1 MSFLFLDFSDAQIKQ
16 RSNAKMLYKTYID
29 TLNSYNLTF
38 RYKMLWQKHKDG
50 YELLAKQH
58 LKSATREYLGRR
70 SEETEMIREGF
81 EASKIKV
88 KNRLSTLKE
97 KMKKEEKL
105 NKLEG
110 ITRAPKELVAIF
122 SKINELGLDDK
133 VIAIGTNSLYAYE
146 ARCAVAIEQEHLATR
161 DIDLLNRKEKGIS
174 FIFNEIMTSKS
185 ALELLNTI
193 DSSFAKSK
201 EASYRFINDDGVW
214 IELINPYSDSVKQ
227 ESFKDNLFEDV
238 MPLAMNGMHW
248 LENSR
253 LFKELIIGQNGKCA
267 FITTVHP
274 LEYAI
279 YKNWLSAQEDRD
291 YTKHTRDLQQ
301 SKLVT
306 KLIIEHMP
314 DIDIQEEVKNIRHFK
329 KEIIDGYM
337 DEIYKLKHKRSIT

>member
-1 MSFLFLDFSDAQIKQ
+1 MSFLFLEYSDSQIKQ
-16 RSNAKMLYKTYID
+16 RTNIKMLYTSYID
-29 TLNSYNLTF
+29 AQNNYNLSF

-50 YELLAKQH
+50 YELLVKQH
-58 LKSATREYLGRR
+58 LKSKKREYLGKRDF
-70 SEETEMIREGF
+70 ETQGIREDF
-81 EASKIKV
+81 ENSKAKIKD
-88 KNRLSTLKE
+88 RLTTLKE

-146 ARCAVAIEQEHLATR
+146 ARSGVVIEQEHLATR
-161 DIDLLNRKEKGIS
+161 DIDLLNRKDKGIS
-174 FIFNEIMTSKS
+174 FIFNEMMTTKS
-185 ALELLNTI
+185 ATELLNMI
-193 DSSFAKSK
+193 DSSFVKSD
-201 EASYRFINDDGVW
+201 EAPYRFINNDGIW
-214 IELINPYSDSVKQ
+214 IELVNPMSDSVKQ
-227 ESFKDNLFEDV
+227 ESFKDNLFSDV
-238 MPLAMNGMHW
+238 MPLAMKGMQW

-253 LFKELIIGQNGKCA
+253 LFKELIVGENGKCA

-291 YTKHTRDLQQ
+291 YIKHTRDLQQ

-306 KLIIEHMP
+306 KLIKEHMP
-314 DIDIQEEVKNIRHFK
+314 DIDIEKEVKNIKHFK
-329 KEIIDGYM
+329 KEIIDSYM
-337 DEIYKLKHKRSIT
+337 VDIFKGSD

>member
-1 MSFLFLDFSDAQIKQ
+1 MSFLFLEYSNSQIKQ
-16 RSNAKMLYKTYID
+16 RTNAKMLYTSYID
-29 TLNSYNLTF
+29 AQNNYNLRF

-50 YELLAKQH
+50 YELLVKQH
-58 LKSATREYLGRR
+58 LKSKKREYLGRR
-70 SEETEMIREGF
+70 DDTTEQIRNDF
-81 EASKIKV
+81 ESSKTKIKDRV
-88 KNRLSTLKE
+88 FTLKQ

-146 ARCAVAIEQEHLATR
+146 ARSAVMIEQEHLATR
-161 DIDLLNRKEKGIS
+161 DIDLLNRKNKGIS
-174 FIFNEIMTSKS
+174 FIFNEIMTSKN
-185 ALELLNTI
+185 AIELLTTI
-193 DSSFAKSK
+193 DSSFLRSN
-201 EASYRFINDDGVW
+201 EAPYRFINNEGVW
-214 IELINPYSDSVKQ
+214 IELINPMSDSVKQ

-238 MPLAMNGMHW
+238 MPLAMKGMQW

-253 LFKELIIGQNGKCA
+253 LFKELIIGENGKCA

-291 YTKHTRDLQQ
+291 YIKHTRDSQQ

-314 DIDIQEEVKNIRHFK
+314 DIEIQKEIQNIQHFK
-329 KEIIDGYM
+329 KEIIESYM
-337 DEIYKLKHKRSIT
+337 TDIFGGNN